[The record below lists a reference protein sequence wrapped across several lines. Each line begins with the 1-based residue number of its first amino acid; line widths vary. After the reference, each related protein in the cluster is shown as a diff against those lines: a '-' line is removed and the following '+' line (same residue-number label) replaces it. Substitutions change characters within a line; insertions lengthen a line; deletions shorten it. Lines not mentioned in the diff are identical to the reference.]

1 MAQQNGK
8 LNHDLPHPTKC
19 AHCTHTFPQALPI
32 VGAPKDTEFLQLCGM
47 IAEHLMRKHPDITR
61 AILQHQAAFGFAV
74 SGIIT
79 LGNVETFDEGLVK
92 WRDLARHQLHSFA
105 TRNRISDATIEEKV
119 NGLSHYGYNA
129 NHYGHGEVPS
139 IHKMLDA
146 GDVIALAKQMRDIL
160 EERIGYPIDTQSVI
174 LTGSKQ

>member
-1 MAQQNGK
+1 MNHQNGK
-8 LNHDLPHPTKC
+8 SKNVAIELGAVPHPTKC
-19 AHCTHTFPQALPI
+19 IHCSHTFPQALPI
-32 VGAPKDTEFLQLCGM
+32 VGAPKDTEFLQTCGM

-61 AILQHQAAFGFAV
+61 EILQRQAAFGFAV

-105 TRNRISDATIEEKV
+105 TRNKISDATIEEKV
-119 NGLSHYGYNA
+119 NGIAH
-129 NHYGHGEVPS
+129 HGHGDAPS

-146 GDVIALAKQMRDIL
+146 GDVIALVKEMRDIL
-160 EERIGYPIDTQSVI
+160 EERIGYPMDAQSVV
-174 LTGSKQ
+174 LASSKQ